1 MIKARRISALLLAAA
16 LLLGCIPQAL
26 AVGEQIHSYEPIRTG
41 DPRIDSLADEL
52 LKQIPTDGKTDA
64 QKIQAV
70 YDWIIRNC
78 VRDGW
83 DGTTWFDEAQVSAA
97 ADVLARDPNY
107 QAQILRP
114 EFKAERTPG
123 DLPGMYLYDY
133 DSNAYIAA
141 FAYEM
146 MYKRCGNCAHFAALL
161 TVLLTRLGYDCRLID
176 GVFVNND
183 GSTYEHKWNYVLV
196 DGQYYW
202 LDVRMDHAGYAR
214 TGSNSH
220 SYFLKSDT
228 AAWARS
234 HQWEQSYSDWLTENA
249 DSIARMTVKTAPWA
263 KTSSWAEPYLQQAEA
278 QGLISVCIYGT
289 DMTQS
294 MTRFEFASTVMRIYE
309 AAGGAPVT
317 ITARFSDTNDAD
329 IQSAATLGIVNGT
342 GNGSFSPRGLLTREQ
357 AVTMLGRAYALF
369 RDVPADGAE
378 LPYSDAAQ
386 IADYARQPVAL
397 LTGLGVLSG
406 SGDGM
411 LHPQSKLT
419 REQALKLA
427 VELLA
432 ALNG

>member
-1 MIKARRISALLLAAA
+1 MVEMLRHNLEIYFIENPIEAEKIGAQVLINKRSREDAEKTRLNLKGKLTAKMDITGRVAKFVDCRSKDVSEREIFIVEGDSAL
-16 LLLGCIPQAL
+16 G
-26 AVGEQIHSYEPIRTG
+26 AV
-41 DPRIDSLADEL
+41 
-52 LKQIPTDGKTDA
+52 KQ
-64 QKIQAV
+64 
-70 YDWIIRNC
+70 
-78 VRDGW
+78 
-83 DGTTWFDEAQVSAA
+83 
-97 ADVLARDPNY
+97 ARDPNY

-214 TGSNSH
+214 TGSISH